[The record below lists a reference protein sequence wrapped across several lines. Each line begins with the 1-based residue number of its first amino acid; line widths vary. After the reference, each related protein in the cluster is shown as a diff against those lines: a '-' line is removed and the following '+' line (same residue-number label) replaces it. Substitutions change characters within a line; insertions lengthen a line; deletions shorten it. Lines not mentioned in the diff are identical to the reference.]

1 MQRHGLLAVCMAGVM
16 LAASTAV
23 FSQAAPSTS
32 PPAPRRDLSGVWF
45 KRNPPGM
52 DMGFTGFTFTNP
64 KTAPPPL
71 TAWGL
76 EQLKGNRAN
85 NSGQFTLDQTNDP
98 VLTKCYPPGV
108 PRVYFHPYPFEF
120 IQTQKAMLQVFEYD
134 HFMRRLWMDGRSLPE
149 DPDLLWMGT
158 SVARWIDDYTLEVV
172 STGFNDKTWLDR
184 AGTPHS
190 DKLKV
195 TERFKRVDR
204 DHMTIE
210 FVMEDPVA
218 LTKPWTATFYYELR
232 PAWEL
237 GEITCSGDYL
247 DWSKVEQ

>member
-1 MQRHGLLAVCMAGVM
+1 
-16 LAASTAV
+16 
-23 FSQAAPSTS
+23 
-32 PPAPRRDLSGVWF
+32 
-45 KRNPPGM
+45 M

-120 IQTQKAMLQVFEYD
+120 IQTPKAMLQVFEYD
-134 HFMRRLWMDGRSLPE
+134 HFMRRLWMDGRPLPE

-158 SVARWIDDYTLEVV
+158 SVARWLDDYTLEVV

-195 TERFKRVDR
+195 TERFTRVDR
-204 DHMTIE
+204 DRMTIE

-218 LTKPWTATFYYELR
+218 LARPWIATFYYELR
-232 PAWEL
+232 PSWEL

-247 DWSKVEQ
+247 DWSKVEK